1 MDVYIEVTLDPL
13 GTAERGK
20 AVVAWY
26 ERALSGPLA
35 ELVQQEESSGVY
47 TRTSVQQS
55 EGSRSTRMPHLGS
68 NRSRLNDE
76 LKKSP
81 EWAVT
86 EFYGEDVVGRVQ
98 CSYFPVEG
106 EWSKF
111 VVALQAGSS
120 NLADAEFCRALV
132 DFLASAL
139 HDLNPAFARIEHD
152 VFSDW
157 SNVEVA
163 LMRDLDESLPEDRDF
178 LRGYAWVTVCPQEL
192 ATRLGGQEAM
202 EASGAFCRVVP
213 LEGGGLLLQASE
225 TSSGY
230 TDRAMEQVF
239 EALTP
244 VLPGGEPRTDPAHPN
259 VRFVPRDAAR
269 AH

>member
-1 MDVYIEVTLDPL
+1 MEVTLDPL

-26 ERALSGPLA
+26 ERALSGPLG
-35 ELVQQEESSGVY
+35 ELLQQEERSGVY

-55 EGSRSTRMPHLGS
+55 EGSRCIHMPHLGR
-68 NRSRLNDE
+68 NRSRLNGE
-76 LKKSP
+76 LEKNP
-81 EWAVT
+81 EWAAT
-86 EFYGEDVVGRVQ
+86 EFYGEDVLGRVQ

-111 VVALQAGSS
+111 VVALQAGSLR
-120 NLADAEFCRALV
+120 LADAGYCTALV

-139 HDLNPAFARIEHD
+139 RELNPAFARIEHD
-152 VFSDW
+152 AFSDW

-163 LMRDLDESLPEDRDF
+163 LMRDLDESLLEGRDF
-178 LRGYAWVTVCPQEL
+178 LRGYAWVTVCPREL
-192 ATRLGGQEAM
+192 ATRLGGHEAL
-202 EASGAFCRVVP
+202 EASGAFHRVVP
-213 LEGGGLLLQASE
+213 VQGGGVLLQASE

-230 TDRAMEQVF
+230 TDLVMERVF
-239 EALTP
+239 EALAP
-244 VLPGGEPRTDPAHPN
+244 VLPGGEPRADPAHPN